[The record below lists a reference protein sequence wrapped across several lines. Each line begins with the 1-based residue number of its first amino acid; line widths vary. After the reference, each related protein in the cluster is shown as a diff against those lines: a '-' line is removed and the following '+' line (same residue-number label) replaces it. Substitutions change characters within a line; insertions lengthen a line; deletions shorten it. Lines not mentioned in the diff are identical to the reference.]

1 LSIFEIQ
8 HRDRGNLERDVFLL
22 TKPPGSK
29 RAKLCFQLL
38 ERSKNAAL
46 YLAGDGVFNLLSCSV
61 EMLLQYHIY
70 VCKED
75 MDARGMRPEKA
86 EIQIVDFYGQLVE
99 DMMER
104 SDRIYSF

>member
-1 LSIFEIQ
+1 LSICKIQ
-8 HRDRGNLERDVFLL
+8 DQDIGNLERVVFLL
-22 TKPPGSK
+22 TKPPSSE
-29 RAKLCFQLL
+29 RANLCFRLL

-46 YLAGDGVFNLLSCSV
+46 YLAGDGVFNLLSSSV
-61 EMLLQYHIY
+61 EILLQHHIY

-75 MDARGMRPEKA
+75 MEARGVRPEKA
-86 EIQIVDFYGQLVE
+86 EIQIVDFYEQLVE